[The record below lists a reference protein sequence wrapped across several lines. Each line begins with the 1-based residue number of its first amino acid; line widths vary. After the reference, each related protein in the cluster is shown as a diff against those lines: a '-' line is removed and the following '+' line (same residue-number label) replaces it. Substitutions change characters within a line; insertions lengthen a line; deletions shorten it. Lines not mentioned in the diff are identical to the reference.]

1 MYFKVKNKNKMK
13 EKYNK
18 IKKLNKTNRVK
29 LRFNKI
35 KFRNNN
41 KISRIKKKN

>member
-1 MYFKVKNKNKMK
+1 MCFKVKNKNKMK

-18 IKKLNKTNRVK
+18 IKKLNKTIRVK